1 MDSLLLLINI
11 RLVLSTLSV
20 CRLFEPQKHFFMVHA
35 VIIKLTG
42 DERKG
47 LEREGL
53 KGFVLA

>member
-20 CRLFEPQKHFFMVHA
+20 CRPEPQKHFFMVHA